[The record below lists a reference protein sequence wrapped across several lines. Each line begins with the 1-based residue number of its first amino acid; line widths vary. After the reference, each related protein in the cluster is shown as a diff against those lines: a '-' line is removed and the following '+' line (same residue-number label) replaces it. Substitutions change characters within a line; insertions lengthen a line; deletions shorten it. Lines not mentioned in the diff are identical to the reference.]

1 LAKPDLSEF
10 GSTGLRHSGG
20 TVFEEFLPTL
30 RGSRGSRVYRE
41 MRDNDPVIG
50 SILYA
55 IEKVIT
61 RLEWRVDPFKDT
73 SADGDTDPQDVEV
86 AEFIDSCIND
96 MSESWEVTLSAI
108 LSMLVF
114 GYSYHEIVYKI
125 RGGDSKDP
133 QRKSRYDDGK
143 IGWRKLPIR
152 AQETLWQWMFDED
165 GGIQGMIQSDPSA
178 SIKIRPIPIEKALL
192 FRMNNSKNNPEG
204 RSLLRNAYR
213 PWYYKHRI
221 EEIEAIGVERDLAG
235 LPIAYLPPEYLSSS
249 ATADQVQV
257 REAVEQIV
265 QNVKRNEQEGLV
277 FPLQYDDKGNKMFD
291 ISLLSTG
298 GSRQFD
304 TDKIIQRYDSRIAM
318 SVLSDFILLGH
329 EQVGSFA
336 LGTQK
341 MDLWTMAVDAIA
353 SSIGEVINQHAIP
366 RLMKL
371 NNMDTARQ
379 PQLVY
384 GDVARIDIAEI
395 ADYVSKLANSGM
407 IISDPNLEDYL
418 RDVGGLPP
426 ADHNDAMGMGV
437 APGLTQDEQ
446 NLIDELSVD
455 NAGGT
460 ESSPEIVE

>member
-61 RLEWRVDPFKDT
+61 RLDWRVDPFKDK
-73 SADGDTDPQDVEV
+73 SADGETDPRDVEV
-86 AEFIDSCIND
+86 AEFVDSCIND

-108 LSMLVF
+108 LTMLVF

-152 AQETLWQWMFDED
+152 AQETLWQWMFDKD

-257 REAVEQIV
+257 RLAVEQIV

-353 SSIGEVINQHAIP
+353 TSIAEVMNQHAIP
-366 RLMKL
+366 RLLKL

-384 GDVARIDIAEI
+384 SDIARVDISEI
-395 ADYVSKLANSGM
+395 ADYVAKLANSGM

-418 RDVGGLPP
+418 REVGGLPP
-426 ADHNDAMGMGV
+426 GDHNNTDMGV
-437 APGLTQDEQ
+437 APNLTADEQ
-446 NLIDELSVD
+446 ALIDELGVD

>member
-61 RLEWRVDPFKDT
+61 RLDWRVDPFKDK
-73 SADGDTDPQDVEV
+73 SLDGETDPKDVEV
-86 AEFIDSCIND
+86 AEFVDSCIND

-108 LSMLVF
+108 LTMLVF

-152 AQETLWQWMFDED
+152 AQETLWQWMFDKD

-178 SIKIRPIPIEKALL
+178 SILVRPIPIEKALL

-257 REAVEQIV
+257 RQAVEQIV

-277 FPLQYDDKGNKMFD
+277 FPLCMTTKVTKCLTYLCCQ
-291 ISLLSTG
+291 
-298 GSRQFD
+298 
-304 TDKIIQRYDSRIAM
+304 
-318 SVLSDFILLGH
+318 
-329 EQVGSFA
+329 QVV
-336 LGTQK
+336 
-341 MDLWTMAVDAIA
+341 AV
-353 SSIGEVINQHAIP
+353 SSIQIKLFKDTIP
-366 RLMKL
+366 VSLCL
-371 NNMDTARQ
+371 FFQ
-379 PQLVY
+379 ILFFLVM
-384 GDVARIDIAEI
+384 
-395 ADYVSKLANSGM
+395 SKLVLLLLVHRRWICGQWQLM
-407 IISDPNLEDYL
+407 QLQ
-418 RDVGGLPP
+418 
-426 ADHNDAMGMGV
+426 H
-437 APGLTQDEQ
+437 
-446 NLIDELSVD
+446 LSLKL
-455 NAGGT
+455 
-460 ESSPEIVE
+460 